1 MQVIDEIYV
10 YDMTGKRLSRVGE
23 DLVGAA
29 RVSAKREHTWFFAQ
43 LIGFTNPGIV
53 ARYDFAEKDEAARWT
68 VYRKTIVTG
77 LNSDDFEAK
86 QVCIWVYAICVGAV
100 PQWPYRCGSRART
113 ARRCRCSSSGIRTRS
128 STAQRLPSSTVRQNP
143 FPVLRL
149 GSYARPCVG
158 YGGFAI
164 AVSPFW
170 SSSIM
175 TFMQKYGVVLAVPN
189 IRGGS
194 EFGEEWHLAG
204 TRENKVRG
212 GVS

>member
-1 MQVIDEIYV
+1 M
-10 YDMTGKRLSRVGE
+10 YDLAGKRLSRVGA
-23 DLVGAA
+23 DFVGAA
-29 RVSAKREHTWFFAQ
+29 RVSAKREHSWFFAQ

-53 ARYDFAEKDEAARWT
+53 ARYDFMEKVEAARWS
-68 VYRKTIVTG
+68 VYRKTVVTG
-77 LNSDDFEAK
+77 LSSDDFEAK
-86 QVCIWVYAICVGAV
+86 QVSIWACAGRTHVLTKL
-100 PQWPYRCGSRART
+100 PFRCGSRART
-113 ARRCRCSSSGIRTRS
+113 VRRCRCSSYGIRTRS
-128 STAQRLPSSTVRQNP
+128 STEQHLPSSTVSPPSFSVPRP
-143 FPVLRL
+143 RP
-149 GSYARPCVG
+149 YAMPCKG

-204 TRENKVRG
+204 TRENKVRRC
-212 GVS
+212 VPSSAR